1 MKAEMLEAQT
11 QLQRLRRKTGQRLG
25 WKLSHLLGWGR
36 MMGVMELYG
45 GGGVVR
51 DSSILIKT
59 QDGILLSPKNNFCH
73 LKQHR

>member
-11 QLQRLRRKTGQRLG
+11 QLQRLRRKKGQRLG
-25 WKLSHLLGWGR
+25 WKVSHLLGWGR
-36 MMGVMELYG
+36 MKGVMELYG

-59 QDGILLSPKNNFCH
+59 QDGILLSPKKNSVI
-73 LKQHR
+73 